1 MPYQRELSVAVEA
14 AQEAGRLLM
23 KQFGRPI
30 RTIHKGTIDLVTE
43 MDTASERLIFE
54 AIQGAFPDDGLLSEE
69 APAEHLERP
78 RRWVIDPLDGTTN
91 YAHAFP
97 VFAVSIALEV
107 SGEVVI
113 GVVEDPVHGETFTA
127 ARGEGAF
134 LNGEPIRVSE
144 VSELAEAFLATGFP
158 YDIHS
163 STVNN
168 LDHFENFARRAL
180 AIRRPGAAAVDLAY
194 TACGRFDGFWELKL
208 EPWDVAAAALL
219 VKEAGGRVS
228 DFAGGPLDIYQPEIL
243 ASNGLVHEVMV
254 EVLNLG
260 RRAAGE
266 G

>member
-1 MPYQRELSVAVEA
+1 LPYQRELSVAVEA

-23 KQFGRPI
+23 KRFGRPV

-43 MDTASERLIFE
+43 MDTASERLILE
-54 AIQGAFPDDGLLSEE
+54 AIQAAFPDDGLLSEE

-78 RRWVIDPLDGTTN
+78 RRWIIDPLDGTTN

-107 SGEVVI
+107 EGTVVV
-113 GVVEDPVHGETFTA
+113 GVVEGPVHGETFTA
-127 ARGEGAF
+127 VAGGGAF
-134 LNGEPIRVSE
+134 LNGDPMRVSE

-163 STVNN
+163 SKVNN
-168 LDHFENFARRAL
+168 LDHFENLVRRAL
-180 AIRRPGAAAVDLAY
+180 AVRRPGAAAIDLAY

-208 EPWDVAAAALL
+208 KPWDVAAAALM
-219 VKEAGGRVS
+219 VVEAGGRVS
-228 DFAGGPLDIYQPEIL
+228 DFAGGALDIYQPEIV
-243 ASNGLVHEVMV
+243 ASNGLIHEAMV
-254 EVLNLG
+254 EVLSLG
-260 RRAAGE
+260 RRAIGE